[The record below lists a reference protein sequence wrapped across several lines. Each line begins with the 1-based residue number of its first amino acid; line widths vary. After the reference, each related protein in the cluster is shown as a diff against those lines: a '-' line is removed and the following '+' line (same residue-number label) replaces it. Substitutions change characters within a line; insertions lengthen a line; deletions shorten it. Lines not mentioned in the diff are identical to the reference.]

1 MTALPELKVTVY
13 SDYICPFCYLGHH
26 RLQKLKDSYELKINW
41 CFLEIHPELSAQ
53 GDDIEALDYSSE
65 HWQQLLTNLRRIAEE
80 EGVTLNEPA
89 FITNSR
95 YALLLAEA
103 GKQCGREIFYR
114 LHEALFAAYFVDGRN
129 IGSRDVLRDIAADSG
144 VDAHLIE
151 SAWTDDAFA
160 QRLSG
165 NYHSARQHDIESVP
179 AFVFGNR
186 VINGVLPETEFRRAA
201 RDMNRP

>member
-26 RLQKLKDSYELKINW
+26 RLQKLKDSYKLKINW
-41 CFLEIHPELSAQ
+41 CFLEIHPELSAR
-53 GDDIEALDYSSE
+53 GDDIETLDYSSE
-65 HWQQLLTNLRRIAEE
+65 HWQQLLANLRRIAEE
-80 EGVTLNEPA
+80 EDVTLNEPA

-95 YALLLAEA
+95 DALLLAEA

-114 LHEALFAAYFVDGRN
+114 LHEALFAAYFIDGRN
-129 IGSRDVLRDIAADSG
+129 IGNREVLTDIAAGSG
-144 VDAHLIE
+144 VDDHIIE

-160 QRLSG
+160 QRLSA

-186 VINGVLPETEFRRAA
+186 VINGVLPEAEFRRAA
-201 RDMNRP
+201 GDMNRP